1 MTELILHHYEMS
13 PYSEKIRV
21 LMGFKGLS
29 WSSVIVPPI
38 APKADLLS
46 LTGGYRRVPV
56 LQIGADIYCD
66 SALIAAEL
74 DRRFPARTL
83 APRTA
88 GAATPLLDNW
98 ADRILFW
105 QVVRY
110 SMGLRADAVPAAL
123 IDDRE
128 AFWAHK
134 IDLDG
139 LKADVGYHRDQIV
152 AGLGW
157 LEGLLGNADFF
168 AGDTPALTDL
178 ALYHP
183 VWYFAAVDTAANG
196 NGLTP
201 FPALSAWKARIA
213 EFKHGKR
220 NELAPVEATNVAFGA
235 APAPLPATGLDHPA
249 IGTPVQVLVDEFGTE
264 VIDGTLVHID
274 DTCIILHRETPQG
287 GYVAVHFPRLGYP
300 LRTTLIQGENT

>member
-1 MTELILHHYEMS
+1 MTDLILHHYEAS

-21 LMGFKGLS
+21 LLGYKGLS

-66 SALIAAEL
+66 SALITAEL
-74 DRRFPARTL
+74 DLRFPAHAL
-83 APRTA
+83 AQRTA

-110 SMGLRADAVPAAL
+110 SMGLRADAVPPAL
-123 IDDRE
+123 IHDRE
-128 AFWAHK
+128 AFWDHT

-139 LKADVGYHRDQIV
+139 LKADVDYHRSQIC
-152 AGLGW
+152 AGLEW
-157 LEGLLGNADFF
+157 LEALLGSADFF
-168 AGDTPALTDL
+168 AGDAPAQTDL

-183 VWYFAAVDTAANG
+183 VWFFAAVGSATGTDPLASLP
-196 NGLTP
+196 GLT
-201 FPALSAWKARIA
+201 AWMARIA
-213 EFKHGKR
+213 GFGHGNR
-220 NELAPVEATNVAFGA
+220 QDITPAEATNIALSTT
-235 APAPLPATGLDHPA
+235 PAPLPSSGSNHSA
-249 IGTPVQVLVDEFGTE
+249 IGTPVRVLVDEFGTE
-264 VIDGTLVHID
+264 AIDGTLAHID
-274 DTCIILHRETPQG
+274 DTRIILHRETPQG
-287 GYVAVHFPRLGYP
+287 GTIAVHFPRLGYP
-300 LRTTLIQGENT
+300 LRAPSTQGINT